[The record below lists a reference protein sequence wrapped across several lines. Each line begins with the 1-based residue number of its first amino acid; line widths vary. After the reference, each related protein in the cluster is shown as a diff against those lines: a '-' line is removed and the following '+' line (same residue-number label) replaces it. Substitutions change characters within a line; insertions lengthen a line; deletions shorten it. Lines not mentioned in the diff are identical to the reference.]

1 MVLDFF
7 SIEYM
12 GEDITLIISMIE
24 VYARVS
30 EQAKEVDALLCKGR
44 KERFLNQLLYIN

>member
-7 SIEYM
+7 FLENGRGYY
-12 GEDITLIISMIE
+12 TNYFYE
-24 VYARVS
+24 VNARVS
-30 EQAKEVDALLCKGR
+30 EQAKQVDALLCKGK